1 MNTFDQPIP
10 FQPTLHCPAPIP
22 PPRSSS
28 TIRSQ
33 TSQIASHSP
42 SKHLP
47 EQPAIHVSEFQ
58 EAPHHQSQRPNSFY
72 AEADFEDAPPAAQ
85 SNTYDNDVD
94 VYAEISQE
102 PVQNYANEEQEQY
115 NEKHQ
120 EEDGQQGH
128 QHQRENSY
136 NTLQQ
141 QAEPEFSAEELIRP
155 VAALM
160 QLDLAGELI
169 YFRDRFADL
178 QQGQPSFEQE
188 RSALLELERSTE
200 ALMTSRK
207 VLTEKQ
213 RQLLLLHINDSR
225 RPNLQNEVVQLTTEC
240 RAMEH
245 QWRIG
250 KESYH
255 RDYVVAAAKAAA
267 AAAAKANAEL
277 KAQTEKDIE
286 VLKAQIANLQRQLDA
301 VAARRSQMLFATQ
314 GAA

>member
-1 MNTFDQPIP
+1 MNTFEQPIP
-10 FQPTLHCPAPIP
+10 FQPTLYRAAPIP

-28 TIRSQ
+28 AIRSL
-33 TSQIASHSP
+33 TSQIALHSP
-42 SKHLP
+42 SRPLP
-47 EQPAIHVSEFQ
+47 EQPTVPVSESQ
-58 EAPHHQSQRPNSFY
+58 EAQSQRPNSFY
-72 AEADFEDAPPAAQ
+72 AEADFEDTPPATQTDA
-85 SNTYDNDVD
+85 YENDID
-94 VYAEISQE
+94 VYAEMSQE
-102 PVQNYANEEQEQY
+102 PVNDYANEEQEQY
-115 NEKHQ
+115 NEQRH
-120 EEDGQQGH
+120 EEDGQNYH
-128 QHQRENSY
+128 QHQGENSY

-141 QAEPEFSAEELIRP
+141 QSEPEFSAEALIRP

-178 QQGQPSFEQE
+178 QQGQPGFEQE

-207 VLTEKQ
+207 ALTEKQ
-213 RQLLLLHINDSR
+213 RQLLLLHINDNQ

-245 QWRIG
+245 QWRTG
-250 KESYH
+250 KETYH
-255 RDYVVAAAKAAA
+255 RDYVVVAAKAAA

-277 KAQTEKDIE
+277 KAQTEKGIA
-286 VLKAQIANLQRQLDA
+286 VLKGQIANLQRQLDA